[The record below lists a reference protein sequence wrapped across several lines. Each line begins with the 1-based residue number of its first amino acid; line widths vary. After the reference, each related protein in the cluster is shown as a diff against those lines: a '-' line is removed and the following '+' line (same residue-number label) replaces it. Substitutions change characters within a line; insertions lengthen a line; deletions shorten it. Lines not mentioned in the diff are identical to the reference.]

1 MGEKIRKNVLRGA
14 ETMVTINKKDIKR
27 VAQDTCN
34 WPKNCGFSTM
44 ISINLDDGRIW
55 ASDIQDTSDIIWR
68 GNVVTVCRT
77 SKHISAKKLT
87 GYITELLN
95 HLNCEFEI
103 V

>member
-1 MGEKIRKNVLRGA
+1 M
-14 ETMVTINKKDIKR
+14 TTISKSDVKK

-44 ISINLDDGRIW
+44 ILINLDDGRIW
-55 ASDIQDTSDIIWR
+55 ATDIQNTSDIIWC

-87 GYITELLN
+87 EYITELL
-95 HLNCEFEI
+95 HQLGHEFEI